1 MYYIDPGTG
10 SMLFT
15 ILIGVLSAGIYALK
29 NVIIKIRFY
38 ISGGKQEKANKNK
51 IPFVIFTDD
60 KRYWNVFKSVC
71 DEFEKRGQALTY
83 MTASPDD
90 PALNTTY
97 EHIKCE
103 FIGEGNKAFAKL
115 NMLNADIVLSTTPGL
130 DVYQWK
136 RSRDVKC
143 YVHLLHAPNDV
154 IAYKMFGLDY
164 FDTLL
169 LSGEYQIGQIRELE
183 RLRNLPPK
191 ELKVV
196 GMTYMDQMK
205 KRFDSSEKPE
215 SAETT
220 VLLAPSW
227 TENGILSRYGGKII
241 DALLETGYH
250 IVIRP
255 HPQSYVSEKAML
267 DSLMSKYPNS
277 SQLEWNKDNDNFDNL
292 TSYLPESSLRILK
305 DSWRVSAPIT
315 LKDFSLL
322 LKYKLLLENRDSL
335 VQYADV
341 TSDLADRI
349 YNNLNSY
356 KDFDSFCELLK
367 TKELT
372 YTRISRSLLHIL
384 LDIKK
389 EDYELYQKGISSK
402 EYAFNKIIGSKIN
415 KGYGQ
420 YARILGF
427 RKESSALLHEI
438 KKNSSIPLI
447 SKLSNSVKELDGAA
461 LSMLE
466 KDIQAAHIYES
477 VVADKFGREF
487 KNEFQ
492 RQLVIV

>member
-29 NVIIKIRFY
+29 NMIIKIRFY

-277 SQLEWNKDNDNFDNL
+277 SQLEWNKDNDNFDILMRSDILISDFSGVIFDFALVFDKPIIYADTSFDKAPLDACWLEDDLWTFSILPKIGMQLSNDNL
-292 TSYLPESSLRILK
+292 NDIKQLI
-305 DSWRVSAPIT
+305 DSCMNDPRFQEGRNVAREETWQNIGVSAKLT
-315 LKDFSLL
+315 VDYLL
-322 LKYKLLLENRDSL
+322 QKYR
-335 VQYADV
+335 
-341 TSDLADRI
+341 
-349 YNNLNSY
+349 
-356 KDFDSFCELLK
+356 EL
-367 TKELT
+367 
-372 YTRISRSLLHIL
+372 
-384 LDIKK
+384 
-389 EDYELYQKGISSK
+389 
-402 EYAFNKIIGSKIN
+402 N
-415 KGYGQ
+415 KGNENDGQ
-420 YARILGF
+420 
-427 RKESSALLHEI
+427 
-438 KKNSSIPLI
+438 
-447 SKLSNSVKELDGAA
+447 
-461 LSMLE
+461 
-466 KDIQAAHIYES
+466 
-477 VVADKFGREF
+477 
-487 KNEFQ
+487 
-492 RQLVIV
+492 

>member
-277 SQLEWNKDNDNFDNL
+277 SQLEWNKDNDNFDILMRSDILISDFSGVIFDFALVFDKPIIYADTSFDKAPLDACWLEDDLWTFSILPKIGMQLSNDNL
-292 TSYLPESSLRILK
+292 NDIKQLI
-305 DSWRVSAPIT
+305 DSCMNDPRFQEGRNVAREETWQNIGVSAKLT
-315 LKDFSLL
+315 VDYLL
-322 LKYKLLLENRDSL
+322 QKYR
-335 VQYADV
+335 
-341 TSDLADRI
+341 
-349 YNNLNSY
+349 
-356 KDFDSFCELLK
+356 EL
-367 TKELT
+367 
-372 YTRISRSLLHIL
+372 
-384 LDIKK
+384 
-389 EDYELYQKGISSK
+389 
-402 EYAFNKIIGSKIN
+402 N
-415 KGYGQ
+415 KGNENDGQ
-420 YARILGF
+420 
-427 RKESSALLHEI
+427 
-438 KKNSSIPLI
+438 
-447 SKLSNSVKELDGAA
+447 
-461 LSMLE
+461 
-466 KDIQAAHIYES
+466 
-477 VVADKFGREF
+477 
-487 KNEFQ
+487 
-492 RQLVIV
+492 